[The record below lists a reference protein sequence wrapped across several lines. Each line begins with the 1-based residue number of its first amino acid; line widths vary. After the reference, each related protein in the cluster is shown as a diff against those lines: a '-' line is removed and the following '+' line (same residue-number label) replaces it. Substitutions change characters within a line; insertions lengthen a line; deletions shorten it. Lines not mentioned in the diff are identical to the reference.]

1 MVSKELKI
9 RIVEEMKKAMRARN
23 KERLGTI
30 RLILSE
36 LKRIEVDERIEL
48 EDNRVLVILDKMVK
62 QRRDSVEQ
70 YTNANRQ
77 ELADI
82 EINEIK
88 VVQEFLPEA
97 LSDSEILVI
106 VLEAIES
113 TNASSMKDMGA
124 VMSAIKPKI
133 QGRADIGKV
142 SKVIKDKLI

>member
-1 MVSKELKI
+1 MNKELKI

-70 YTNANRQ
+70 FTNVGRQ

-82 EINEIK
+82 EVNEIK
-88 VVQEFLPEA
+88 VIQEFLPEA
-97 LSDSEILVI
+97 LNDSEIL
-106 VLEAIES
+106 
-113 TNASSMKDMGA
+113 
-124 VMSAIKPKI
+124 
-133 QGRADIGKV
+133 
-142 SKVIKDKLI
+142 

>member
-1 MVSKELKI
+1 MSKELKI

-106 VLEAIES
+106 VLEAIKS
-113 TNASSMKDMGA
+113 TKASSMKDMGT

-142 SKVIKDKLI
+142 SKVIKNKLI

>member
-1 MVSKELKI
+1 MSKELKV
-9 RIVEEMKKAMRARN
+9 RIVEEMKKAMRAKN

-36 LKRIEVDERIEL
+36 LKRIEIDERIEL

-106 VLEAIES
+106 VLEAIKS
-113 TNASSMKDMGA
+113 TNASSMKDMGT

-142 SKVIKDKLI
+142 SKVIKNKLI

>member
-1 MVSKELKI
+1 
-9 RIVEEMKKAMRARN
+9 MKKAMRAKN

-36 LKRIEVDERIEL
+36 LKRIEIDERIEL

-106 VLEAIES
+106 VLDAIKS
-113 TNASSMKDMGA
+113 TNASSMKDMGT

-142 SKVIKDKLI
+142 SKVIKNKLI

>member
-1 MVSKELKI
+1 MSKELKV
-9 RIVEEMKKAMRARN
+9 RIVEEMKKAMRAKN

-36 LKRIEVDERIEL
+36 LKRIEIDERIEL

-106 VLEAIES
+106 VLEAIKS
-113 TNASSMKDMGA
+113 TKASSMKDMGT

>member
-1 MVSKELKI
+1 MSKELKI
-9 RIVEEMKKAMRARN
+9 RIVEEMKKAMRGN

-70 YTNANRQ
+70 YKNANRRD
-77 ELADI
+77 LADI

-106 VLEAIES
+106 VLEAIKS

-124 VMSAIKPKI
+124 VMSVIKPKI

>member
-1 MVSKELKI
+1 MSKELKI
-9 RIVEEMKKAMRARN
+9 RIVEEMKKAMRAKN

-36 LKRIEVDERIEL
+36 LKRIEIDERIEL

-106 VLEAIES
+106 VLEAIKS
-113 TNASSMKDMGA
+113 TKASSMKDMGT

>member
-1 MVSKELKI
+1 MMSKELKV
-9 RIVEEMKKAMRARN
+9 RIVEEMKKAMRAKN

-36 LKRIEVDERIEL
+36 LKRIEIDERIEL

-106 VLEAIES
+106 VLEAIKS
-113 TNASSMKDMGA
+113 TNASSMKDMGT

-142 SKVIKDKLI
+142 SKVIKNKLI

>member
-1 MVSKELKI
+1 MSKELKV
-9 RIVEEMKKAMRARN
+9 RIVEEMKKAMRAKN

-36 LKRIEVDERIEL
+36 LKRIEIDERIEL

-106 VLEAIES
+106 VLEAVKS
-113 TNASSMKDMGA
+113 TNASSMKDMGT

-142 SKVIKDKLI
+142 SKVIKNKLI

>member
-1 MVSKELKI
+1 MDKELKI

-70 YTNANRQ
+70 FTNAGRQ

-82 EINEIK
+82 EVNEIK
-88 VVQEFLPEA
+88 VIQEFLPEA
-97 LSDSEILVI
+97 LNDSEILEI
-106 VLEAIES
+106 VLKAIKS
-113 TNASSMKDMGA
+113 TNAITMKDMGA
-124 VMSAIKPKI
+124 VMGAIKPKI
-133 QGRADIGKV
+133 QGRADVGKV
-142 SKVIKDKLI
+142 SKVIKDKLS

>member
-1 MVSKELKI
+1 MMSKELKV
-9 RIVEEMKKAMRARN
+9 RIVEEMKKAMRAKN

-36 LKRIEVDERIEL
+36 LKRIEIDERIEL

-106 VLEAIES
+106 VLEAIKS
-113 TNASSMKDMGA
+113 TKASSMKDMGT

-142 SKVIKDKLI
+142 SKVIKNKLI

>member
-1 MVSKELKI
+1 MSKQLKI
-9 RIVEEMKKAMRARN
+9 RIIEEMKKAMRAKN

-106 VLEAIES
+106 VLEAIKS
-113 TNASSMKDMGA
+113 TNASSMKDMGT

>member
-1 MVSKELKI
+1 
-9 RIVEEMKKAMRARN
+9 MRARN

-106 VLEAIES
+106 VLDAIKS
-113 TNASSMKDMGA
+113 TNASSMKDMGT

>member
-1 MVSKELKI
+1 MSKELKV
-9 RIVEEMKKAMRARN
+9 RIVEEMKKAMRAKN

-36 LKRIEVDERIEL
+36 LKRIEIDERIEL

-97 LSDSEILVI
+97 LSDSEILGI
-106 VLEAIES
+106 VLEAIKS
-113 TNASSMKDMGA
+113 TNASSMKDMGT

-142 SKVIKDKLI
+142 SKVIKNKLI